1 MLRYE
6 RKHLTNCTSGAKCKR
21 CPYWIEGRHEGRRW
35 HQSLKTTDSRTAAE
49 LVQRAIL
56 TGKIVLPDDVAPTTG
71 ITITDAITKFYA
83 EQSARGASPATIK
96 SFRKFLDGAP
106 NRCHIGDLSKFSP
119 TLLEFA
125 ARHGI
130 VHLSECSTDF
140 ISRFRQSWKVNKFTS
155 EKQTQR
161 LKSFFTFAVDRKWIS
176 ENPATPLRPPIGDN
190 DVPVIPFTR
199 SQVTKLLA
207 CCGSNEFLR
216 TFLLVMRYSGL
227 ATVDVVRLTP
237 DRLEGNHLRLRRTK
251 TKGWVKVLLPD
262 VVADRLRALPLQPCG
277 YWFWNRRSD
286 SHHETATGN
295 IRRMLRPIFGPNGA
309 NIELRDEE
317 GSPILD
323 RHGQQR
329 YGHPY
334 QLRHTFV
341 KDQLDHG
348 ASLERIAELLGN
360 TYRVVEKHYSAWVSD
375 RQRILDE
382 TVRAS
387 WNHDELATLRSS
399 AIPAEVLIQE

>member
-1 MLRYE
+1 
-6 RKHLTNCTSGAKCKR
+6 
-21 CPYWIEGRHEGRRW
+21 
-35 HQSLKTTDSRTAAE
+35 
-49 LVQRAIL
+49 VQRAIL
-56 TGKIVLPDDVAPTTG
+56 TGKIDLEPVEHG
-71 ITITDAITKFYA
+71 ITIADAITNFYA
-83 EQSARGASPATIK
+83 EQTARGASPSTIK

-106 NRCHIGDLSKFSP
+106 NRKSLADLSKFSP

-130 VHLSECSTDF
+130 VHLSDCSTDF
-140 ISRFRQSWKVNKFTS
+140 LTRFRQAWKVNKSTS
-155 EKQTQR
+155 EKQTER
-161 LKSFFTFAVDRKWIS
+161 LKSFFAFATAQRWVE
-176 ENPATPLRPPIGDN
+176 ENPASSLRPPVGSDHE
-190 DVPVIPFTR
+190 VPVIPFTR
-199 SQVTKLLA
+199 SQVSRLLA
-207 CCGSNEFLR
+207 ACGSNEFLR

-237 DRLEGNHLRLRRTK
+237 DRMEGNHLRLRRTK
-251 TKGWVKVLLPD
+251 TRGWVKVLLPD
-262 VVADRLRALPLQPCG
+262 AIADRLRALPLQPCG
-277 YWFWNRRSD
+277 YWFWNRRTD
-286 SHHETATGN
+286 SRHETATGN
-295 IRRMLRPIFGPNGA
+295 MRRMLRPIFGPKGA
-309 NIELRDEE
+309 NLSLRDEE

-323 RHGQQR
+323 RHGRQR

-360 TYRVVEKHYSAWVSD
+360 TYKVVEKHYSAWVAD

-387 WNHDELATLRSS
+387 WDHAELAAINTTSPTRRERVNLRTS
-399 AIPAEVLIQE
+399 EVLSPVPTRE